1 MHTVVFVIKISFH
14 SYANETHFH
23 MKSFALMSRAFIMR
37 FKTTRKING
46 LFIYGCHAS
55 IIRNEVLFY
64 MMQIKSASIGN

>member
-23 MKSFALMSRAFIMR
+23 MKSFALSLAFIMR

-55 IIRNEVLFY
+55 TIRNGVLFY